1 MKLQNNYT
9 VIMLPYLQIDV
20 SCVHADRETAV
31 ARKIGIK
38 VIPSVVLVLDS
49 HAYHYRD
56 TVVAANKVTGK

>member
-1 MKLQNNYT
+1 
-9 VIMLPYLQIDV
+9 MLPYLQIDV